1 MFPLALAGAA
11 SITTAVFVLWRSVSA
26 ARGTAPSIASNL
38 GTSPTDL
45 RVAILDRSARQR
57 VVEPGLERVSDLLRR
72 FTPQGLI
79 HSLDRR
85 IVHAGMTGTWT
96 VERALAYKAGATA
109 IGVAAGLLAWSSMSG
124 LPGLVTTILPPLMGF
139 FCVDIILDGRGQRR
153 QEEISL
159 ALPDTIDQVTVSVGA
174 GLGLE
179 AAMARAARSGSGPLA
194 EELART
200 LQDTRAGM
208 SRNTALRALI
218 DRTDVPELR
227 TVVLALLQ
235 AESYGVP
242 IGQVL
247 RVQSAELRMK
257 RRQRAE
263 ERAMKLPVKV
273 LFPLM
278 LCILPTV
285 FIVLLGPAGI
295 RITRLFQSM

>member
-1 MFPLALAGAA
+1 MFSLALAGAA
-11 SITTAVFVLWRSVSA
+11 SITTAVLLLWRSVSA

-38 GTSPTDL
+38 GTAPTDL
-45 RVAILDRSARQR
+45 RVAVLDRSARQR
-57 VVEPGLERVSDLLRR
+57 VVEPGLERVSDFLRR
-72 FTPQGLI
+72 LTPNGLVE
-79 HSLDRR
+79 SLDRR
-85 IVHAGMTGTWT
+85 IVHAGMTGTVT
-96 VERALAYKAGATA
+96 VEQAIAYKAGLTV
-109 IGVAAGLLAWSSMSG
+109 IGVVLGLLARSSMSG
-124 LPGLVTTILPPLMGF
+124 LAGMVCTFLPPAMGF
-139 FCVDIILDGRGQRR
+139 FAVDVILDGRVQRR
-153 QEEISL
+153 QEAIAL

-179 AAMARAARSGSGPLA
+179 SAMARAARSGSGPLA

-218 DRTDVPELR
+218 DRTNVSELR

-242 IGQVL
+242 IGHVL

-285 FIVLLGPAGI
+285 FIVLLGPAAI
-295 RITRLFQSM
+295 RITRMFDSL